1 MRWLFPTTL
10 MLLLCGTPALAQQS
24 HDPDGAVGRGLVCD
38 SSRQLER
45 FVEFLNQ
52 GKQEDDALQ
61 AVNDEAQNPMACGV
75 FLAAFA
81 LGKPVINATM
91 LGEAVRIVEITVIA
105 VNDGAEWRSVQPTT
119 QYTLLSEPGQEL

>member
-81 LGKPVINATM
+81 LGKPVINAMM

-105 VNDGAEWRSVQPTT
+105 VNDGAEWRSVQPIT